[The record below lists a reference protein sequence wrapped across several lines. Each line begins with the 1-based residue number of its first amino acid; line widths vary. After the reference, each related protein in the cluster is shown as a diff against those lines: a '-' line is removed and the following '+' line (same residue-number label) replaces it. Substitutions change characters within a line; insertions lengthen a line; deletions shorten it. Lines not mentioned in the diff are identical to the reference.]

1 MSVEA
6 GATVTKALVDYFD
19 DLERGLDVSPARRF
33 RLEGYV
39 QALLDSGQLSSEQL
53 GKVISEMMDTQSS
66 VFYRKAVVLVCRM
79 KWLVLPCSKV
89 HSRRRRSSYVPV
101 CVMET

>member
-19 DLERGLDVSPARRF
+19 DLERGLDVPPARRF

-39 QALLDSGQLSSEQL
+39 QALLDSGQLSSEQR
-53 GKVISEMMDTQSS
+53 GKVISGRMDDPEQCFLSES
-66 VFYRKAVVLVCRM
+66 GSFSLPYEVARAPVFK
-79 KWLVLPCSKV
+79 S
-89 HSRRRRSSYVPV
+89 
-101 CVMET
+101 T